1 MDEAKTSEQ
10 KALFSRL
17 FLERAATETVVPL
30 NRQRLEVFYK
40 DGPEAVD
47 LVMQYRDLLAMAQHK
62 SSEPIKVMEFLQ
74 SLLGNPSL
82 MPDSK

>member
-1 MDEAKTSEQ
+1 M
-10 KALFSRL
+10 
-17 FLERAATETVVPL
+17 ERASTETVVPL

-47 LVMQYRDLLAMAQHK
+47 VVMEYRDLLAMAQHQ

-74 SLLGNPSL
+74 PLRGNPSL
-82 MPDSK
+82 MPDFK